1 MTLILVYTL
10 SKTIL
15 GHSFFNYILVSYIEN
30 FFLLFAPPTIV
41 RFCLHSVHCKK
52 IGPTSLVYKRVSGIF
67 ALYKWIFTTSCPE
80 INGHGATRGRP
91 PTQLLHTVFA
101 IRDRE
106 FLVVTL
112 NPCYVCKLPG
122 LFMILCYLTFLW
134 SLHY

>member
-1 MTLILVYTL
+1 MNIIKQQEVLQEAV
-10 SKTIL
+10 KNRV
-15 GHSFFNYILVSYIEN
+15 HVSAADN
-30 FFLLFAPPTIV
+30 
-41 RFCLHSVHCKK
+41 
-52 IGPTSLVYKRVSGIF
+52 
-67 ALYKWIFTTSCPE
+67 SCPE